1 MPRKAL
7 VPARAALRF
16 AHQAAGKCGAAQPLR
31 RWNQTLA
38 IAGGC
43 IAVPGFGGHSDSVW
57 RVDGQSIRY
66 QVSHADTPSEI
77 DSQMRGR
84 LNRGLV
90 PTILPAQ
97 CVATSRRST
106 AHGLTGARDE

>member
-16 AHQAAGKCGAAQPLR
+16 AHQAAGKCGAAQPFR

-38 IAGGC
+38 LAGGC
-43 IAVPGFGGHSDSVW
+43 IAVPGFGGHSYSVW
-57 RVDGQSIRY
+57 HVRGRSIRY
-66 QVSHADTPSEI
+66 QVSHADTSREI
-77 DSQMRGR
+77 DSQKRGR

-106 AHGLTGARDE
+106 APWADRSTR

>member
-38 IAGGC
+38 VAGGC
-43 IAVPGFGGHSDSVW
+43 IAVPGFGGHSYSAW
-57 RVDGQSIRY
+57 HAGGQSIRY
-66 QVSHADTPSEI
+66 QVSHADTSREI
-77 DSQMRGR
+77 DSQKRGR
-84 LNRGLV
+84 LNRG
-90 PTILPAQ
+90 TCADHPAGP
-97 CVATSRRST
+97 VRSRL
-106 AHGLTGARDE
+106 AAVNGPMG

>member
-16 AHQAAGKCGAAQPLR
+16 AHQAAGKCGAAQPFR

-38 IAGGC
+38 LAGGC

-57 RVDGQSIRY
+57 RVDGRSIRY
-66 QVSHADTPSEI
+66 QVSHADTSREI
-77 DSQMRGR
+77 DSQKRGR

-106 AHGLTGARDE
+106 APWADRSTR